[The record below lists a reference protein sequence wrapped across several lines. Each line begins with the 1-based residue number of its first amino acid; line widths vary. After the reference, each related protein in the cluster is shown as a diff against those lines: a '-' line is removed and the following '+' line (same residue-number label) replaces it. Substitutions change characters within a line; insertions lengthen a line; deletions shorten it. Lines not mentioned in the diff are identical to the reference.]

1 MGKVLNPSP
10 IISIID
16 DVEKCEKEAVDA
28 LLALPDKRSCKVVI
42 NSGGGSVYAALAI
55 ATVIKLKQL
64 AAEAL
69 VLADCSSAAITVF
82 AACPIRKVSPYASFL
97 FHPVKWSSEDQSRL
111 TGAKSWAI
119 EFERVNQIYE
129 DFLIA
134 HMSVKRSI
142 IRGWI
147 KEERYVTAQEI
158 IDLGIA
164 EPIEFPEDGVID
176 ISKHRRAHK
185 TAAQRHSKPAK
196 IRKVG

>member
-1 MGKVLNPSP
+1 
-10 IISIID
+10 I
-16 DVEKCEKEAVDA
+16 DA
-28 LLALPDKRSCKVVI
+28 LLALADKRSCKIVI
-42 NSGGGSVYAALAI
+42 NSGGGSVYASLAI

-97 FHPVKWSSEDQSRL
+97 FHPVKWASEDQSRL
-111 TGAKSWAI
+111 TGAKAWAI

-134 HMSVKRSI
+134 HMGVKRSI
-142 IRGWI
+142 IRSWI
-147 KEERYVTAQEI
+147 KEEKYVTAQEI

-164 EPIEFPEDGVID
+164 DPIEFPEDGVID
-176 ISKHRRAHK
+176 ISKHRRHHK
-185 TAAQRHSKPAK
+185 VATPHHRQVKAK

>member
-1 MGKVLNPSP
+1 M
-10 IISIID
+10 
-16 DVEKCEKEAVDA
+16 
-28 LLALPDKRSCKVVI
+28 
-42 NSGGGSVYAALAI
+42 
-55 ATVIKLKQL
+55 
-64 AAEAL
+64 
-69 VLADCSSAAITVF
+69 
-82 AACPIRKVSPYASFL
+82 
-97 FHPVKWSSEDQSRL
+97 KWSSEDQSRL

-147 KEERYVTAQEI
+147 KEERYVTAQEL

-185 TAAQRHSKPAK
+185 AAAQRQTKPAK